1 MIALSWGRATP
12 LSWTNP
18 GCTKCEFVPQ
28 VHVFTAMPGSRAGIS
43 GCQRVLRLQGI
54 WMSPHVLTFLPA
66 AGPAAGKSM
75 WMAVDRVMLKELKG
89 LVPAWLFFFF
99 FLPLLFYFFITQ
111 LRWSLMPLVAS
122 GGAVRSCFC
131 CFAFTGETCLR
142 ELLGKQAPRQFKQKP
157 VMEVSSTEA
166 SSRSPAGTGWLDF
179 TLVTC
184 TETVTFTEVV
194 EEEEWGSFYYSFKVQ
209 PAHYFSHKLWCIFS
223 TSAGRQLELLNFLLL
238 YLWILPSQDRW
249 QHMWGIYWKTKELQD
264 LEFRLAGLSQ
274 LSPLRREGGTA
285 FLKWHCNYTCIFN
298 QKCIS
303 V

>member
-1 MIALSWGRATP
+1 
-12 LSWTNP
+12 
-18 GCTKCEFVPQ
+18 
-28 VHVFTAMPGSRAGIS
+28 
-43 GCQRVLRLQGI
+43 
-54 WMSPHVLTFLPA
+54 
-66 AGPAAGKSM
+66 
-75 WMAVDRVMLKELKG
+75 
-89 LVPAWLFFFF
+89 
-99 FLPLLFYFFITQ
+99 
-111 LRWSLMPLVAS
+111 MPLVAS

-166 SSRSPAGTGWLDF
+166 SSRSPAGTSWLDF

-209 PAHYFSHKLWCIFS
+209 PVHYFSHKLWCIFS
-223 TSAGRQLELLNFLLL
+223 TSAGRQLGLLNFLPV
-238 YLWILPSQDRW
+238 YLWILPSQGRW

-285 FLKWHCNYTCIFN
+285 FLKWHCNYTGIFN